1 MLAAINLAATA
12 LHDGVGP
19 LAAGFEG
26 TAFVHRCV
34 SASYIFQE
42 GKYPFYI
49 TSDK

>member
-12 LHDGVGP
+12 LHDSIRL

-26 TAFVHRCV
+26 AAFMHSVV
-34 SASYIFQE
+34 GASYIFQE

>member
-12 LHDGVGP
+12 LHDSIRL

-26 TAFVHRCV
+26 AAFVHLCV